1 MQPTPL
7 EVLEIETLASGH
19 RSLRLTRAVA
29 WEEFAAYAESVVRT
43 LNGRVLHK
51 ADSPVERVWSVKID
65 DGQYWLSLDDF
76 GLGVSLDSCDAAA
89 DDQIEKIR
97 SKLIAI
103 DRSRRNDGRL

>member
-7 EVLEIETLASGH
+7 EVLEIETMASGH

-29 WEEFAAYAESVVRT
+29 WEEFAAYAESVLRT
-43 LNGRVLHK
+43 LNGSVLHK

-65 DGQYWLSLDDF
+65 DGQYWLSFDDF

-89 DDQIEKIR
+89 DDQIERIR
-97 SKLIAI
+97 SKLIEMAGT
-103 DRSRRNDGRL
+103 RQAGA